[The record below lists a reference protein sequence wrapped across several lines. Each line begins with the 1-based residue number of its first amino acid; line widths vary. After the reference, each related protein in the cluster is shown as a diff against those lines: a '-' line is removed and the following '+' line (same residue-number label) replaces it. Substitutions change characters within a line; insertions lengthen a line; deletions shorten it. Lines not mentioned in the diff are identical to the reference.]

1 MFNFLDIKTKLDEI
15 REAAFSQDHTSVKKK
30 LKEFDKKYK
39 LKDLPLPLLYERLF
53 FRSGASVTLDE
64 IQCSL
69 REIESNLN
77 LFEKTP
83 YQKFSLL
90 LKAGQLES
98 SINKKKI
105 SPRYFSRALGL
116 AESLKNKRLIAD
128 AYMNI
133 GHMFASRYP
142 GLGLYFFQRAEIEY
156 SENGD
161 KNSVAKIRL
170 ERAFLTSICWRLRN
184 NEGQRKN
191 LSRKANNI
199 VDTDNYLP
207 PNYHEKI
214 WTEYIHAFVKQDY
227 AAIAEILNKIKPTAS
242 PRMICELEEH
252 YIGLCI
258 EQGNFEKAAEM
269 LVSYQKDV
277 TALKAGHDTV
287 RQYIENIESHI
298 NNKIT
303 ERYTPFHIPHK
314 KHEPITMFDILDQY
328 AMADEIWA
336 LDTSVMRHAFPF
348 HAQEGY
354 FEPVKMPD
362 NTIRLFPLGL
372 AYNVYYRGQSNVFS
386 PSKPSLY
393 RKGMNEA
400 KQFVERVKYEELKRL
415 IEDYPVSKFFKEDLF
430 VTAPDGSVLL
440 LPLSIDTL
448 ALAQHYGIKTEL
460 MDLTTDKFVA
470 AFFATTD
477 CKDDIYTPIVNKR
490 KDKGVFYRYVHL
502 DHTMFESKSCL
513 RAVGL
518 QPLSRPGEQRGLVYE
533 MNPDDDFNRIAT
545 TKEEFEHDKDVSEFI
560 FNYTNRSKKL
570 FPANPIQKHID
581 RINESNVFSKQAC
594 EMAQNEFY
602 PNITDETVNSYLEQ
616 ENISISEDISFGFS
630 QDEKNTLIDTWKNG
644 EGERIAKQILPRWTY
659 NGPIVSEE

>member
-1 MFNFLDIKTKLDEI
+1 MFNPLDIKTKLDEI
-15 REAAFSQDHTSVKKK
+15 RVAAFNQNHISVKKK

-39 LKDLPLPLLYERLF
+39 LKNLPLPFLYDRLF
-53 FRSGASVTLDE
+53 FRSGASVTPDE
-64 IQCSL
+64 IRYSL

-77 LFEKTP
+77 LFEKYP
-83 YQKFSLL
+83 EQKFSLL

-98 SINKKKI
+98 TINNKKI

-116 AESLKNKRLIAD
+116 AESLQNKRLIAD

-142 GLGLYFFQRAEIEY
+142 GLGLYFFRRAEIKY

-161 KNSVAKIRL
+161 KNLAAKIRL
-170 ERAFLTSICWRLRN
+170 ERAFLTSICWSLWN
-184 NEGQRKN
+184 NEDQRKN
-191 LSRKANNI
+191 LSREANII
-199 VDTDNYLP
+199 VDADNYLP

-214 WTEYIHAFVKQDY
+214 WTEYVHAFVKQDY
-227 AAIAEILNKIKPTAS
+227 EAIADILNKIRLTAS
-242 PRMICELEEH
+242 PRIICELEEH

-258 EQGNFEKAAEM
+258 ELGNFEKAAEM

-277 TALKAGHDTV
+277 TTLKAGHNTV
-287 RQYIENIESHI
+287 RQYIENVESHI

-314 KHEPITMFDILDQY
+314 KYEPITLFDILDKY
-328 AMADEIWA
+328 ALADEIWA
-336 LDTSVMRHAFPF
+336 LDTSVMRHAFSF

-354 FEPVKMPD
+354 FEPVIMPD
-362 NTIRLFPLGL
+362 DTVRLFPLGL
-372 AYNVYYRGQSNVFS
+372 VYNVYYRGQSSVFS
-386 PSKPSLY
+386 PSNPSLY

-415 IEDYPVSKFFKEDLF
+415 IEDYPISRFFKEDLF
-430 VTAPDGSVLL
+430 VTAPDGSVSL

-477 CKDDIYTPIVNKR
+477 CKDDEYTPIVNKR
-490 KDKGVFYRYVHL
+490 KNKGVFYRYVHT
-502 DHTMFESKSCL
+502 DFTMFGRKSRL

-545 TKEEFEHDKDVSEFI
+545 TAEEFEHDKDVSDFI

-581 RINESNVFSKQAC
+581 RINKSNMFSKQAC
-594 EMAQNEFY
+594 EMAQSEFY
-602 PNITDETVNSYLEQ
+602 PNITEETVNTYLEQ
-616 ENISISEDISFGFS
+616 ENITISDDISFGFS
-630 QDEKNTLIDTWKNG
+630 QDEKKH
-644 EGERIAKQILPRWTY
+644 
-659 NGPIVSEE
+659 